1 MPLNDTGKNVALD
14 GLDEAITAGVKY
26 IGIFQSSAD
35 PGTGSTFSGTE
46 ATGGSPAYARQAVTF
61 GAAVSGQKSNSGA
74 LTFDVPAGSYFAFG
88 LFNAVSGNDAGNF
101 MGYLPFGGAVKGFGT
116 VDSAGVTADL
126 IQSSAHGLV
135 ADDRVMVYNVFAE
148 SLPTGLTEGTL
159 YWVRSSGLTTDAFTL
174 STTQGGAAVNITA
187 VGDLFFQKF
196 VVETFGAQ
204 GQITAAIGAI
214 VLDAT
219 AM

>member
-1 MPLNDTGKNVALD
+1 MPFNDTGKNVALD
-14 GLDEAITAGVKY
+14 GLDEAITAGVKF

-35 PGTGSTFSGTE
+35 PGTGSTYTGNE
-46 ATGGSPAYARQAVTF
+46 ATGGSPAYARQSVVW
-61 GAAVSGQKSNSGA
+61 GAAASGQKKNTGA

-88 LFNAVSGNDAGNF
+88 LFNASSGNGAGNF

-116 VDSAGVTADL
+116 VNAGDL
-126 IQSSAHGLV
+126 TPDTISSDAHGLV
-135 ADDRVMVYNVFAE
+135 NDDRVMVYNTFAE

-159 YWVRSSGLTTDAFTL
+159 YYVVQAATDTFEL
-174 STTQGGAAVNITA
+174 STTQGGASQNLTTE
-187 VGDLFFQKF
+187 GELFFQKF
-196 VVETFGAQ
+196 VIETFGAQ
-204 GQITAAIGAI
+204 GQITAAIDAL